1 MKARAVMRSKEQP
14 ASLDRLTTEKPNSA
28 STGLDNKSSLE
39 IARIINRDDAKVA
52 GAVARAL
59 PQIAQVIDWIAAA
72 LSQGGCLIYV
82 GTGTSGRIAAL
93 DAAECPPTFNTNRK
107 MVQFIMAG
115 GTKALARAT
124 EASEDS
130 RALGRREMAKKKP
143 RRSDVVVGVA
153 ASGRTPFTIAAIE
166 YARSHGA
173 KTVAVTCN
181 RNSPLE
187 KAAHIAIVAEV
198 GPEIVAGS
206 TRMKAG
212 TAQKMILN
220 TLTTGA
226 MTRLGYVYGNLM
238 VNLHLKNE
246 KLAERG
252 IGILEKAAGLSRTEA
267 RNMLKAARHSVP
279 VALVMAKTSAS
290 RAQAASLLQESGGHV
305 RKAIAI
311 AQSR

>member
-1 MKARAVMRSKEQP
+1 
-14 ASLDRLTTEKPNSA
+14 
-28 STGLDNKSSLE
+28 
-39 IARIINRDDAKVA
+39 
-52 GAVARAL
+52 
-59 PQIAQVIDWIAAA
+59 
-72 LSQGGCLIYV
+72 
-82 GTGTSGRIAAL
+82 
-93 DAAECPPTFNTNRK
+93 

-115 GTKALARAT
+115 GTKALAEAT

-130 RALGRREMAKKKP
+130 RTLGRRAMAKKKP
-143 RRSDVVVGVA
+143 RRNDVIVGVA
-153 ASGRTPFTIAAIE
+153 ASGRTPFTIAAHE

-181 RNSPLE
+181 PNSPLE

-198 GPEIVAGS
+198 GPEVVAGS

-220 TLTTGA
+220 ILTTGA

-252 IGILEKAAGLSRTEA
+252 IGILQNAARMSRTETPQA
-267 RNMLKAARHSVP
+267 PERRAYSVP
-279 VALVMAKTSAS
+279 VALVMAKARVT
-290 RAQAASLLQESGGHV
+290 RAQSAIALKQSQGHV
-305 RKAIAI
+305 RKAIAV
-311 AQSR
+311 ASLLRKKP